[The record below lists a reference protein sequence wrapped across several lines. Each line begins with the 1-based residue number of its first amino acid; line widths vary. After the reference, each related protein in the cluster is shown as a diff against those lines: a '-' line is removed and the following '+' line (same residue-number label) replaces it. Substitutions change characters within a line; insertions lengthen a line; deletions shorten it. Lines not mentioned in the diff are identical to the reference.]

1 MPWADLCARGGLTT
15 GTEVQLSQLS
25 GHSADAALLAA
36 AGLPTAANLAR
47 FLNKVQGLKL
57 KETYSGI
64 SFNIVSAWVR
74 GNDVLTTEL
83 FKEVQKIKDG
93 SAVCYE
99 DAVFFK
105 KLYSTPADGT
115 TILVHQSLAPCERCR
130 GGYKQWA
137 KNLGSTIVI
146 SADKGYDGSSGNPI
160 FVFSGTGAVYY
171 IK

>member
-36 AGLPTAANLAR
+36 AGLPNAANLAK

-64 SFNIVSAWVR
+64 AFHIVIGSMNR
-74 GNDVLTTEL
+74 SDVTTTRL
-83 FKEVQKIKDG
+83 FKGVENTRK
-93 SAVCYE
+93 SAAVCFE
-99 DAVFFK
+99 DAVFF
-105 KLYSTPADGT
+105 SRAAGSHPAGT
-115 TILVHQSLAPCERCR
+115 HILVHQSLAPCERCR
-130 GGYKQWA
+130 GGYKVWA
-137 KNLGSTIVI
+137 QNNLGTIVL
-146 SADKGYDGSSGNPI
+146 SADKAYDGSSGNPI
-160 FVFSGTGAVYY
+160 FIFSPSGTVYY

>member
-36 AGLPTAANLAR
+36 AGLPTAANLAK

-130 GGYKQWA
+130 TGYKNWAKQRECTIIVSADGGY
-137 KNLGSTIVI
+137 
-146 SADKGYDGSSGNPI
+146 DKVPDNTLFFFTPTGD
-160 FVFSGTGAVYY
+160 VFYG
-171 IK
+171 